1 MDSDVLVIGSGIVG
15 LACAAES
22 AMHGLRT
29 VLVEKHE
36 SFGMETS
43 SRNSEVIHSGI
54 YYPTGSLK
62 ARLCVQANRNLYSEC
77 ERYGVWNRKCGKLI
91 VAVTGEEI
99 APLEKLYARGIANSV
114 EGLRILDVIEAKKL
128 EPSITCSAAL
138 FLPTTG
144 ILDSHELMK
153 SYLTEAKGYGA
164 DAVFNVTYVGADRKN
179 QSYRITLE
187 DANAETITLE
197 TRYVI
202 NSAGLHAD
210 KVAESFG
217 IDIDKAGYRL
227 HHNRGH
233 YYAVS
238 PAKSRMISRLVY
250 PLPHEKLVSVGI
262 HITIDR
268 SGRIKLGPDTEYIDP
283 TVPESEW
290 YKFDESRRE
299 IFYGAVKRYFP
310 LLELGDLSPD
320 QVGVRPKLIGS
331 EKETKDFIIHEET
344 DRDLHGV
351 VNLIGIESPGLTCA
365 REIAREVFK
374 ILKSNHADIK

>member
-1 MDSDVLVIGSGIVG
+1 MDTDVVVIGAGVVG

-29 VLVEKHE
+29 VIVEKHE

-62 ARLCVQANRNLYSEC
+62 ARLCVQANKNLYSEC
-77 ERYGVWNRKCGKLI
+77 ERLGVWTRKCGKLI
-91 VAVTGEEI
+91 VAVTSEEI
-99 APLEKLYARGIANSV
+99 RPLEKLYARGIEN
-114 EGLRILDVIEAKKL
+114 GIDGMQILDAHEAKKL
-128 EPSITCSAAL
+128 EPSITCSAAI
-138 FLPTTG
+138 FLPSTG

-164 DAVFNVTYVGADRKN
+164 DVVFNITFLAAERKHNAYRVTLKDSR
-179 QSYRITLE
+179 
-187 DANAETITLE
+187 AETINIE

-210 KVAESFG
+210 KVASSIG

-238 PAKSRMISRLVY
+238 HAKSKMISRLVY
-250 PLPHEKLVSVGI
+250 PLPHEKLVTVGI
-262 HITIDR
+262 HITVDR
-268 SGRIKLGPDTEYIDP
+268 SGKVKLGPDMEYLDP
-283 TVPESEW
+283 SIPESDW
-290 YKFDESRRE
+290 YIFDESRRE
-299 IFYGAVKRYFP
+299 FFYGAVKHYFP

-320 QVGVRPKLIGS
+320 QVGVRPKLTGS
-331 EKETKDFIIHEET
+331 EKEIKDFIIREEINMG
-344 DRDLHGV
+344 LLGV

-365 REIAREVFK
+365 REIAREVFR
-374 ILKSNHADIK
+374 ILKSNHSEIK